1 MNETQ
6 QKIDERFMR
15 LAIEQAQVAAEN
27 GDVVIGGNNQGVW
40 INRFEHLLFNTP
52 CR

>member
-1 MNETQ
+1 MPSILKQ
-6 QKIDERFMR
+6 DEQFMR
-15 LAIEQAQVAAEN
+15 LAIEQAGIAQEN

-40 INRFEHLLFNTP
+40 RNRFEHLLFNAP